1 MSLPSMKIKMNIT
14 SSDYA
19 QRLAVYRRQQLAS
32 ATAPTSNRSG
42 LMLLGSPIIS
52 RIHNIKPGCSS
63 CGK

>member
-1 MSLPSMKIKMNIT
+1 MKIKMNIT
-14 SSDYA
+14 SGDYA

-32 ATAPTSNRSG
+32 AAPTSNRSG